1 LPATPAREPAIVSTP
16 PTPTRE
22 LAIAST
28 ALGAEVRVALWSP
41 PHTRDG
47 EALPLLVAHDGP
59 ELDRRAGLSTYAAA
73 QIAAERLPP
82 HRIALLDPGDRDQW
96 YSASAL
102 YARALATRVL
112 PAIAD
117 AVAVRQPIGMGVSLG
132 ALAMLHAHRRFP
144 DAFAGLF
151 LQSGS
156 FFVPRFDR
164 HESDFVRYRRIVRF
178 VRATLRE
185 RPRRMVPVGLTCGAR
200 EENVHNNRLMASAL
214 AAQGYR
220 ARFVE
225 GPGPHDF
232 PAWRDMLDPHLT
244 LLLRDVWRR

>member
-1 LPATPAREPAIVSTP
+1 VPI
-16 PTPTRE
+16 RE

-28 ALGAEVRVALWSP
+28 SLGADVVVTLWSP
-41 PHTRDG
+41 RGARDG

-59 ELDRRAGLSTYAAA
+59 ELDRRAGLTSYAAA
-73 QIAAERLPP
+73 QIAGGRLPR
-82 HRIALLDPGDRDQW
+82 HRVALLAPGDRDQW

-112 PAIAD
+112 PALAET
-117 AVAVRQPIGMGVSLG
+117 VAVRRPVGIGASLG

-164 HESDFVRYRRIVRF
+164 HESGFVRYRRVVRF
-178 VRATLRE
+178 VRTTLRE
-185 RPRRMVPVGLTCGAR
+185 RPRRTIPVTLTCGAP

-220 ARFVE
+220 ARLVE
-225 GPGPHDF
+225 GPGTHDYT
-232 PAWRDMLDPHLT
+232 AWRDMLDPHLT
-244 LLLRDVWRR
+244 ALLQDVWTR

>member
-1 LPATPAREPAIVSTP
+1 VAS
-16 PTPTRE
+16 PTRQ
-22 LAIAST
+22 LAIASS
-28 ALGAEVRVALWSP
+28 ALGADVVVTLWSP
-41 PHTRDG
+41 DGARDG
-47 EALPLLVAHDGP
+47 EPLPLLVAHDGP
-59 ELDRRAGLSTYAAA
+59 ELDRRAGLTRFAAA
-73 QIAAERLPP
+73 EVAAGRLPR
-82 HRIALLDPGDRDQW
+82 HRVALLDPGEREQW

-112 PAIAD
+112 PALAD
-117 AVAVRQPIGMGVSLG
+117 AVAVRRPVGMGASLG

-144 DAFAGLF
+144 DALAGLF

-156 FFVPRFDR
+156 FFLPRFDSQ
-164 HESDFVRYRRIVRF
+164 ESGFVRYRRVVRF

-185 RPRRMVPVGLTCGAR
+185 RPRRAVPVTLTCGAR

-225 GPGPHDF
+225 GPGVHDYT
-232 PAWRDMLDPHLT
+232 AWRDMLDPHLT
-244 LLLRDVWRR
+244 ALLQDVWAR

>member
-1 LPATPAREPAIVSTP
+1 VTPQ
-16 PTPTRE
+16 TRE
-22 LAIAST
+22 LAVTSS
-28 ALGAEVRVALWSP
+28 ALGADVLITLWSP
-41 PHTRDG
+41 PAARDD

-59 ELDRRAGLSTYAAA
+59 ELDRRAGLTRFAAA
-73 QIAAERLPP
+73 QIAAGRLPR
-82 HRIALLDPGDRDQW
+82 HRVALLHPGERDQW

-112 PAIAD
+112 PALAD
-117 AVAVRQPIGMGVSLG
+117 AVAVRTPVGMGASLG

-144 DAFAGLF
+144 DAFDGLF

-164 HESDFVRYRRIVRF
+164 HESGFVRYRRIVRF

-185 RPRRMVPVGLTCGAR
+185 RPRRTVPVTVTCGAP
-200 EENVHNNRLMASAL
+200 EENVHNNRLVANAL
-214 AAQGYR
+214 GAQGYR

-225 GPGPHDF
+225 GPGVHDF
-232 PAWRDMLDPHLT
+232 TAWRDMLDPHLT
-244 LLLRDVWRR
+244 ALLHDVWTP